1 MHYASAVSVNRCW
14 EKMTRY
20 TNGPVSQYICRNSSN
35 GLNWSNKLGLLL
47 RNFNLK
53 SKIGPHEGDC
63 KEFFVGTEK
72 VGIIRPDIW
81 KELLH
86 YSTIFQYDQAQ
97 NKVVLNPEWRT
108 YDERSEKLDDL
119 LRELRKKEI
128 FSTLAGWRN
137 ECYDVSSKFGDVPVM
152 KMERSAT
159 CLFGI
164 KRCGVHVNGY
174 VKNADGSKSVWI
186 QKRACTKPTW
196 PGKFDNLVSG
206 GFSVGMTVLECVR
219 KEAQE
224 EASLTDTLLNSMIP
238 AGVVSFMFEDE
249 RGIFPETIFVFDL
262 EIPSDFIPINSDNE
276 VESFHLLSIDELKR
290 IIVTDDFKLTS
301 SLIALDFL
309 VRHGYLNCDEEP
321 NYIKLLETLHTPL
334 HYH

>member
-1 MHYASAVSVNRCW
+1 MHYAPTVSVNQCW

-20 TNGPVSQYICRNSSN
+20 TNGPVSQCICRNSSN

-63 KEFFVGTEK
+63 KEFYVGSEK

-108 YDERSEKLDDL
+108 YEERSEKLDDF

-174 VKNADGSKSVWI
+174 MKNADGSKSVWI

-196 PGKFDNLVSG
+196 PGKFDNMVSG

-262 EIPSDFIPINSDNE
+262 EIPSDFIPVNSDNE
-276 VESFHLLSIDELKR
+276 VEIFHLLSIDELKR

-334 HYH
+334 HYR